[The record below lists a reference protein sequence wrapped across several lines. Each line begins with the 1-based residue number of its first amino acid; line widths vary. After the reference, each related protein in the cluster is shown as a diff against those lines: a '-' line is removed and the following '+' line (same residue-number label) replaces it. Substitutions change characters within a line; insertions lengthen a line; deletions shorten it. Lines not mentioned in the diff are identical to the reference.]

1 MRDCGAVVEHIQDSC
16 AVFEYFI
23 VMPLLNS
30 NSVGIMNF
38 SFSSF
43 AKERFL
49 LIKHIKYS
57 KKYQLYVQVQS
68 DNKHFYLL
76 ILI

>member
-1 MRDCGAVVEHIQDSC
+1 MRDCGAVVECIQDSC
-16 AVFEYFI
+16 ALFEYFI

-43 AKERFL
+43 AKET

-57 KKYQLYVQVQS
+57 KKCQLYVQIQS
-68 DNKHFYLL
+68 DNKK
-76 ILI
+76 